1 MASVA
6 GSLKRLTL
14 ELGGNDAAIVLDDVD
29 PKEVAPKI
37 FMAAMLNT
45 GQVCLAAKRVYAHDS
60 IYDELC
66 AELAKLAD
74 AAVLGNGLDPDTQFG
89 PLQNKTQFE
98 KVQGYIADGR
108 EHGKIIAGGTRADGP
123 GYFIRPTIVRDIA
136 DDARLVREEQF
147 GPVLPVLRYSDIDD
161 AIRRANSTDYGLG
174 ATVWAADTERA
185 YEVACRIESGCVW
198 VNKHLDMP
206 ADVPF
211 GGAKQSGLGREMGQE
226 GLEEFTQSRIINI
239 AR

>member
-1 MASVA
+1 MTS
-6 GSLKRLTL
+6 
-14 ELGGNDAAIVLDDVD
+14 I
-29 PKEVAPKI
+29 PKEVAPKL
-37 FMAAMLNT
+37 FMAAMFNT
-45 GQVCLAAKRVYAHDS
+45 GQVCLAAKRVYVPDS

-74 AAVLGNGLDPDTQFG
+74 AAVLGDGLDPDTQFG

-108 EHGKIIAGGTRADGP
+108 ERGKIIAGGTRADGP
-123 GYFIRPTIVRDIA
+123 GYFIRPTIVRDIP

-174 ATVWAADTERA
+174 ATVWATDTKRA
-185 YEVACRIESGCVW
+185 YDVACRIDSGCVW

-206 ADVPF
+206 PDVPF
-211 GGAKQSGLGREMGQE
+211 GGAKQSGLGTEMGQE